1 MIEYTIYVVLRY
13 LEIDRLQMK
22 IPETSSSDWFIDVQ
36 WAHDTT
42 ANNLLYLIGR
52 LKTADTTQILSKK
65 IQIKLNESTKTIEK
79 GEIIT
84 LSDQSKEDIM
94 PIIAQTQ
101 VSLEKLKETI
111 PPPSRTG
118 PTLDT
123 NIPTGKI
130 EKHECEGDSSI
141 RMTQGKQSSVEVS
154 QKLSTNAN
162 TLMNTVTIT
171 DIIISKKSI
180 VLPEILTHKRS
191 APADKPITITEAH
204 IQYQWHSGKWLD
216 CENNTQM
223 LVSTSQDGRQKVVT
237 RMLDIEPDKL
247 ALISIQGTIQ
257 IKGNPSRNRV
267 NSFRAHKSLPQPLKL
282 KIIVTDSQS
291 KTCSL
296 IVEQMNPPLQLITSE
311 SFLKDKKDD
320 VNKLIAFVYAD
331 DCEYEER
338 LYLALYITKDKRL
351 NIGDKSTTAY
361 MDKSQMRTM
370 QLKAKKSGK
379 IEELIDYISNSNR
392 KATALF
398 DPETYLLYAIR
409 IELTTTTSKTVETV
423 LLPLDEI
430 Q

>member
-1 MIEYTIYVVLRY
+1 V
-13 LEIDRLQMK
+13 
-22 IPETSSSDWFIDVQ
+22 
-36 WAHDTT
+36 
-42 ANNLLYLIGR
+42 
-52 LKTADTTQILSKK
+52 
-65 IQIKLNESTKTIEK
+65 
-79 GEIIT
+79 
-84 LSDQSKEDIM
+84 
-94 PIIAQTQ
+94 QTQ
-101 VSLEKLKETI
+101 VSLEKLKKTI

-118 PTLDT
+118 PVLDN
-123 NIPTGKI
+123 NIPTAKI

-154 QKLSTNAN
+154 QELSTSTN
-162 TLMNTVTIT
+162 TLLNSVAIT

-216 CENNTQM
+216 CENNTQI

-247 ALISIQGTIQ
+247 VLVTIQGTIQ
-257 IKGNPSRNRV
+257 IQGNPSINYI
-267 NSFRAHKSLPQPLKL
+267 NSIRAHKSLPQPLKL

-296 IVEQMNPPLQLITSE
+296 IVEQINAPFQLITSE
-311 SFLKDKKDD
+311 SFLKDKQKDVD
-320 VNKLIAFVYAD
+320 KLIAFIYAD

-338 LYLALYITKDKRL
+338 LYLAVYITKDKRL

-361 MDKSQMRTM
+361 MDKSQMHTM